1 MVDQNFGQARL
12 VGVMSKAGKTIVL
25 LMLTISVGFHWTL
38 LQSIAWV
45 GMVVNYS
52 QSNPIKEALRKTFDG
67 EHPCQICQIVASGKK
82 SERKEQTQ
90 APAKKIELFLAA
102 TPRFVLTP
110 AKVALIAWH
119 PGLSARLSD
128 SPPKPPPRL
137 A

>member
-1 MVDQNFGQARL
+1 MA
-12 VGVMSKAGKTIVL
+12 KPGKTIVL

-52 QSNPIKEALRKTFDG
+52 QSSPIKEALRKTFDG
-67 EHPCQICQIVASGKK
+67 QHPCQICHIVASGKK

-90 APAKKIELFLAA
+90 APAKKMELFLVS
-102 TPRFVLTP
+102 TPRFIFTP
-110 AKVALIAWH
+110 DKIALVAWL
-119 PGLSARLSD
+119 PDLNARLSE

-137 A
+137 G

>member
-1 MVDQNFGQARL
+1 
-12 VGVMSKAGKTIVL
+12 MSKPGKTIVL
-25 LMLTISVGFHWTL
+25 MMLTISVGFHWTL

-52 QSNPIKEALRKTFDG
+52 QSNSIKVALRKTFDG
-67 EHPCQICQIVASGKK
+67 QHPCQVCHTVASGKK

-90 APAKKIELFLAA
+90 APAKKLELFLVT
-102 TPRFVLTP
+102 TPRFVFTP
-110 AKVALIAWH
+110 DKIALVAWQ
-119 PGLSARLSD
+119 PGLNARLSD

>member
-1 MVDQNFGQARL
+1 
-12 VGVMSKAGKTIVL
+12 MSKLGRTTVL

-45 GMVVNYS
+45 GMVVNYA
-52 QSNPIKEALRKTFDG
+52 QSSPIKEALRKTFDG
-67 EHPCQICQIVASGKK
+67 QHPCQICHIVACGKK

-90 APAKKIELFLAA
+90 APAKKLELFLVA
-102 TPRFVLTP
+102 TPRFVFTP
-110 AKVALIAWH
+110 EKIALVAWQLG
-119 PGLSARLSD
+119 PNARLSD

>member
-1 MVDQNFGQARL
+1 
-12 VGVMSKAGKTIVL
+12 MSKLGRTTVL

-52 QSNPIKEALRKTFDG
+52 HSSPIKEALRKTFDG
-67 EHPCQICQIVASGKK
+67 QHPCQICHIVASGKK
-82 SERKEQTQ
+82 SGRTEQTQ
-90 APAKKIELFLAA
+90 APAQKMELFLVAA
-102 TPRFVLTP
+102 PRFVFTP
-110 AKVALIAWH
+110 DKVPLIAWQ
-119 PGLSARLSD
+119 PGLNARFSD